1 MIKKKRERKKIK
13 TYACDFE
20 TNTEA
25 WLHEDKLKDELKTK
39 EENPELWRKREAWK
53 THTNG
58 DKAFVWS
65 WGGTEIREDMNFKGE
80 LDNFIVGK
88 SIREFVDWALDG
100 SKNIW
105 FHNLKF
111 DGSFIAVEL
120 LRRGYTFT
128 FDRNPAIGEF
138 TGLIDG
144 KKMWFELIVCV
155 EGKRGGRHFI
165 TIKDSLK
172 KVPFGLRVA
181 AMAFGLDVFKDDM
194 DYDIIREPFEPINEV
209 DFKYLKKD
217 VEITAKIIH
226 YQVFQSGLKK
236 TTIGSDAL
244 NEFKNTVGGDKGFKD
259 IFPVL
264 DYDTDSFIRKSYFGG
279 VTQVKPGREGELIG
293 EGCVFDINSMY
304 PYVQYYKM
312 LPYGM
317 PVPYLGEYQEDD
329 EYPLYIQKVSFSFYL
344 KDNMLPTIQLKKQNV
359 EFNYNEADDV
369 RKFNG
374 REFQKTSYGE
384 IVTMYVTNVQW
395 DQIKKHYW
403 LDDLVYHE
411 GFMFKGKIG
420 IFKEHIDKWM
430 KVKVQASKD
439 ENDALKSLSK
449 LMLNSPYGKFGTNT
463 IRLNVEPF
471 LWEDDESLGFKVEDE
486 DPPPA
491 DPIYTA
497 YASFVTAYAREELV
511 DTIML
516 CYDRFV
522 YCDTDSIH
530 LEGVETPK
538 ELLHKIHPDDLGM
551 WDKEGEFKY
560 AKFHRAKTYCEM
572 LFAKKVT
579 KKDRWGDVV
588 ESLKHCSKE
597 EWEKL
602 SENQRALDKNLK
614 CAGLQGHLKD
624 YVSFEEFEI
633 GLKINPEIHKDVMGK
648 PLGKLMPC
656 QVKGG
661 TLLKV
666 RKFSLN

>member
-1 MIKKKRERKKIK
+1 
-13 TYACDFE
+13 
-20 TNTEA
+20 
-25 WLHEDKLKDELKTK
+25 
-39 EENPELWRKREAWK
+39 
-53 THTNG
+53 
-58 DKAFVWS
+58 
-65 WGGTEIREDMNFKGE
+65 
-80 LDNFIVGK
+80 
-88 SIREFVDWALDG
+88 
-100 SKNIW
+100 
-105 FHNLKF
+105 
-111 DGSFIAVEL
+111 
-120 LRRGYTFT
+120 
-128 FDRNPAIGEF
+128 
-138 TGLIDG
+138 
-144 KKMWFELIVCV
+144 
-155 EGKRGGRHFI
+155 
-165 TIKDSLK
+165 
-172 KVPFGLRVA
+172 
-181 AMAFGLDVFKDDM
+181 
-194 DYDIIREPFEPINEV
+194 
-209 DFKYLKKD
+209 
-217 VEITAKIIH
+217 
-226 YQVFQSGLKK
+226 
-236 TTIGSDAL
+236 
-244 NEFKNTVGGDKGFKD
+244 
-259 IFPVL
+259 
-264 DYDTDSFIRKSYFGG
+264 
-279 VTQVKPGREGELIG
+279 
-293 EGCVFDINSMY
+293 
-304 PYVQYYKM
+304 
-312 LPYGM
+312 
-317 PVPYLGEYQEDD
+317 
-329 EYPLYIQKVSFSFYL
+329 
-344 KDNMLPTIQLKKQNV
+344 
-359 EFNYNEADDV
+359 
-369 RKFNG
+369 
-374 REFQKTSYGE
+374 
-384 IVTMYVTNVQW
+384 MYVTNVQW

-439 ENDALKSLSK
+439 GNDALKSLSK